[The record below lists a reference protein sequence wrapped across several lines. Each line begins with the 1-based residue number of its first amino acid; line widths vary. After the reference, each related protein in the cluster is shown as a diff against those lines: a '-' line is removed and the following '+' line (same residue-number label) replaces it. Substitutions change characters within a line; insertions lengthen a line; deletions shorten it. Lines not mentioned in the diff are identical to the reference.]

1 MTIAIALH
9 VLASVIWVGGMFF
22 AYMFLRPVAATL
34 LEPPLRLPLWVQTFG
49 RFFPWVWASIIV
61 LLGTGYWMVF
71 AFFGGMKGIG
81 LHVHIMQGL
90 GILMMLLFFHVFFAP
105 YRRMRQALDANDL
118 PEAGRRLNQIRF
130 VVGTNLIL
138 GLIVMAVAASGR
150 YWGM

>member
-1 MTIAIALH
+1 MIIAMALH
-9 VLASVIWVGGMFF
+9 IVASVIWVGGMFF
-22 AYMFLRPVAATL
+22 AYMSLRPVAATL

-90 GILMMLLFFHVFFAP
+90 GILMMLLFFHVFF
-105 YRRMRQALDANDL
+105 
-118 PEAGRRLNQIRF
+118 
-130 VVGTNLIL
+130 
-138 GLIVMAVAASGR
+138 
-150 YWGM
+150 

>member
-1 MTIAIALH
+1 MIIAIALH

-34 LEPPLRLPLWVQTFG
+34 LEPPLRLPLWLQTFG

>member
-1 MTIAIALH
+1 MIIAIALH